1 MPLVAAS
8 LFMVTACTDSP
19 TAPTPS
25 EDSPTGMEDAAV
37 AATFTQ
43 VQKQIFDLM
52 CVNCHGALSQAGL
65 DLRSPQSHSNLVNVT
80 SSISVMVYVVPGNPD
95 ASYLIHKLD
104 GRDGIIGSRKPQ
116 LGDPLPA
123 ELLEL
128 VRSWIQ
134 AGALDKL
141 G

>member
-8 LFMVTACTDSP
+8 LFMV

-65 DLRSPQSHSNLVNVT
+65 DLRSPQSHSKLVNVT
-80 SSISVMVYVVPGNPD
+80 SSISVMVYVVPGSPD
-95 ASYLIHKLD
+95 AS
-104 GRDGIIGSRKPQ
+104 
-116 LGDPLPA
+116 
-123 ELLEL
+123 
-128 VRSWIQ
+128 
-134 AGALDKL
+134 
-141 G
+141 